1 MLTYADVCCRYWTYD
16 AGQRHTDPNKQL
28 KRIAERAERKELKKK
43 LKAKYEARGIARIL
57 LTYADVCWRMLA
69 HAGVCWR
76 MLAYADVC

>member
-43 LKAKYEARGIARIL
+43 LKAKY
-57 LTYADVCWRMLA
+57 VC
-69 HAGVCWR
+69 
-76 MLAYADVC
+76 